1 LNQLICEATFWNDS
15 VTFYQTLQEIDFL
28 KATKKQ
34 YQRSHFIL
42 ENMPKTLEEQ
52 QRSCVFRT
60 SGKGCSRLRL
70 PLGEG

>member
-34 YQRSHFIL
+34 YQRSHFIKAYL
-42 ENMPKTLEEQ
+42 Q
-52 QRSCVFRT
+52 QLNHTT
-60 SGKGCSRLRL
+60 SGDKEVLDNFK
-70 PLGEG
+70 